1 MKNNGSINEDT
12 AKKYLESIQLYS
24 KIRKKNGKIK
34 SQNKKKLSCFYIDIN
49 FDFLKYPIKMNI
61 LINSKISPEINFG
74 LLTTGINNQDE
85 RVNVIKD
92 ELFGKKQKSTW
103 LYEFMILVHG
113 LDLFKNNLEEIYQ
126 IKYKVKLC
134 VILFFQ
140 ITNNLLKSKT
150 NEKIVSNFLTEMLE
164 EKYQNGNFESLFEL
178 IPDSAKIKS
187 ISLEF
192 GMTVILEL
200 YEIYLFYIEN
210 YLTNRRSIMEMIKK
224 EVIQSLNNFIKLQ
237 KYKEKGK
244 INSLEE
250 FEEYFELR
258 LTRLNAIVLLLID
271 FGFSNENF
279 NEEELNNLM
288 ALGRYAE
295 IQITLYRDYSK
306 MKKMT
311 ETVLNSFKLFRDY
324 LKDNVGVKDENL
336 IKEKYFMI
344 KQKEISKLIEKIK
357 KINIGGENGLT
368 VKKKIDKRLQT
379 YYSDTKLNMFKL

>member
-1 MKNNGSINEDT
+1 MFI
-12 AKKYLESIQLYS
+12 
-24 KIRKKNGKIK
+24 
-34 SQNKKKLSCFYIDIN
+34 
-49 FDFLKYPIKMNI
+49 
-61 LINSKISPEINFG
+61 
-74 LLTTGINNQDE
+74 
-85 RVNVIKD
+85 
-92 ELFGKKQKSTW
+92 FGKKQKSTW